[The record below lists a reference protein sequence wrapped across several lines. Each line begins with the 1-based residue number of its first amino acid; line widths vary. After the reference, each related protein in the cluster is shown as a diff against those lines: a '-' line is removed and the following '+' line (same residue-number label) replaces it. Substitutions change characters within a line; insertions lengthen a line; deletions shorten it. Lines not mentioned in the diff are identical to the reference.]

1 MHCAGCVSTIER
13 AINKVEGV
21 TKAVVSLSKETVRV
35 DGGVSSSSVINAITS
50 TGYEATL
57 MDPAVKQ
64 QKNQQKQE
72 PQSEL
77 KQLFPLFLIF
87 FYISSAALL
96 INWTNF
102 NASNF
107 MFDFMGLFFIVFSF
121 FKILDYKN
129 FPHSFA
135 MYDPI
140 AKRIPIYGWIYP
152 AIETVLGLAFL
163 FRVALNFSLVTTIII
178 LGTTTVGV
186 TKSLLDK
193 RAIRCACLGTAL
205 KLPMTKATFIENS
218 IMIIMATY
226 MLFSL

>member
-13 AINKVEGV
+13 AIYKVEGV

-50 TGYEATL
+50 TGYEATP
-57 MDPAVKQ
+57 MDPTVPQ
-64 QKNQQKQE
+64 INQEQIE

-140 AKRIPIYGWIYP
+140 AKRFSIYGWIYP

-163 FRVALNFSLVTTIII
+163 FRVTLNFSLIATIII
-178 LGTTTVGV
+178 LGITTMGV
-186 TKSLLDK
+186 TRALIDK